1 MHLETGYQETQMA
14 GLAGQRRRNT
24 GREEAR
30 ETCIR
35 EQGIKKIFAVV
46 KTPKNTHLNEI
57 QDIAT
62 KGPFTR

>member
-30 ETCIR
+30 KTCIR

-46 KTPKNTHLNEI
+46 KTTLKTHI
-57 QDIAT
+57 
-62 KGPFTR
+62 